1 MDPEP
6 CGAVLP
12 LDIARCRVILSRSG
26 GVHMDERKRGRPL
39 PDWTG
44 APLPGPAVM
53 EGRFARL
60 ERLDAAAHGGDLAN
74 AWLGHD
80 WLWDYMFHG
89 PFVDTEAVIRHLE
102 SIEDSR
108 DPYFYAIRDLASG
121 RVQGAASYLRIEP
134 KMGVIEVGNICFSPV
149 LQKTPV
155 ATEAMVLMMAW
166 AFDSGY
172 RRYEWKCDALNL
184 PSRRAAERLG
194 LSFEG
199 VFRQH
204 MVVKHRNRDTA
215 WFAATDQDWP
225 SLHAAFDHWL
235 VPDNFD
241 AEGRQ
246 RQRLSDLT
254 HPLRVTRDP
263 AFQAGG

>member
-1 MDPEP
+1 
-6 CGAVLP
+6 
-12 LDIARCRVILSRSG
+12 
-26 GVHMDERKRGRPL
+26 MDERKRGRPL

-149 LQKTPV
+149 LQQTPV